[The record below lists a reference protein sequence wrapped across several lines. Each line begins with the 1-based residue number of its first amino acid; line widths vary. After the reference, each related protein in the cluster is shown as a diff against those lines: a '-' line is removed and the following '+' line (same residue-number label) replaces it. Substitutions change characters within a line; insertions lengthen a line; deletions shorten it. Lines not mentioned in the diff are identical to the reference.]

1 MSDEILD
8 EIRRL
13 RKEIEVQTAINVIE
27 GVHTIETLVA
37 LGHWMRKQRPPTAR
51 EAEVLEVL
59 ARDRWAAQVKHTM
72 GLLRAENTDLDEKM
86 TALAEL
92 LAEEKRPPK
101 RTRPRRKKRRA
112 TTRR

>member
-1 MSDEILD
+1 MSEEILN
-8 EIRRL
+8 EITRL

-37 LGHWMRKQRPPTAR
+37 LGHWMKKQRPPTPR
-51 EAEVLEVL
+51 EAEALETL

-92 LAEEKRPPK
+92 LAEEKRPK
-101 RTRPRRKKRRA
+101 TIRTPRKKRRA
-112 TTRR
+112 ATRR

>member
-1 MSDEILD
+1 MSEEILN
-8 EIRRL
+8 EITRL

-37 LGHWMRKQRPPTAR
+37 LGHWMKKQRPPTPR
-51 EAEVLEVL
+51 EAEALETL

-72 GLLRAENTDLDEKM
+72 GLLRTENTDLDERM

-92 LAEEKRPPK
+92 LAEEKRPK
-101 RTRPRRKKRRA
+101 KTIRTPRKKRRA
-112 TTRR
+112 ATRR